1 MPIRPR
7 INEALQEKANERLDK
22 LVGRAYVIWLV
33 GLFVGALHL
42 KPEKV
47 EYGGISFMIDSSEK
61 LQGIVYFVCM
71 LLYVGILGIAILHHI
86 QNVNSDRALKRRV
99 IYAALGK
106 RRTIIGLDKRDHAI
120 LRGAA
125 KFMYS
130 LALLCLALLTFF
142 PAIHIIFFQ
151 QSVLLVGIDS
161 IFQTTSLKD
170 GHINPLAPAT
180 LLLTLFLMSAW
191 TVFIYRTLLRLLGPH
206 IDLPFVNMTAAVT
219 FAYLDSVLRTHDPY
233 TGALFRAIGLQIM
246 ILIIC
251 YMPKIIASP
260 FMGWLSLQMAF
271 YRWRNKRAERKKL
284 TKHKDNDPW
293 GGKR

>member
-1 MPIRPR
+1 MSIKPR
-7 INEALQEKANERLDK
+7 INESLQEKVNERFEK
-22 LVGRAYVIWLV
+22 QVGRVYLIWLV

-47 EYGGISFMIDSSEK
+47 EYGGISFTIDSSEK
-61 LQGIVYFVCM
+61 LQGIIYFVC
-71 LLYVGILGIAILHHI
+71 LLFYVGILGVVALYQL
-86 QNVNSDRALKRRV
+86 QNVSSDRAVKRRI

-106 RRTIIGLDKRDHAI
+106 RRTIIGLDQRSRTV

-130 LALLCLALLTFF
+130 LAILCFAVITLF

-151 QSVLLVGIDS
+151 QPILLTGIDA
-161 IFQTTSLKD
+161 IFQTTSLED

-191 TVFIYRTLLRLLGPH
+191 TLFMYRTLLRLLGPQ
-206 IDLPFVNMTAAVT
+206 IELLFVSMTAVAT
-219 FAYLDSVLRTHDPY
+219 FAYLDSVLRTHEPY
-233 TGALFRAIGLQIM
+233 TAALFRAIGLQTM

-251 YMPKIIASP
+251 YLPKIIASP
-260 FMGWLSLQMAF
+260 FMGWLSLRLA
-271 YRWRNKRAERKKL
+271 YYKWRTRRAQRKKL
-284 TKHKDNDPW
+284 
-293 GGKR
+293 